1 MKKDIILTG
10 LILHLEFA
18 IAENVFQCEIKS

>member
-1 MKKDIILTG
+1 MKKDIILIV

-18 IAENVFQCEIKS
+18 IAENIFQCEIKS

>member
-1 MKKDIILTG
+1 MKKDIILAG

-18 IAENVFQCEIKS
+18 IAENFFQCVIKS